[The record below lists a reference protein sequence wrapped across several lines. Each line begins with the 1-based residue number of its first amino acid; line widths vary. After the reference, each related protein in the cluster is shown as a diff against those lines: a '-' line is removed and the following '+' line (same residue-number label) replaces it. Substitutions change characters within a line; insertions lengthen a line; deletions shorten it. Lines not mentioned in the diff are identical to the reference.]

1 MLHCGLLG
9 RKLGHSYS
17 PALHKLLADYEY
29 LLYER
34 EPEQVEDF
42 IKNGS
47 WDALNVTIPYKKTV
61 VPFMDELSEMAR
73 ELGSVNTIVRRPDGT
88 LFGDNTD
95 AAGFTQMIE
104 VSGITVAGKD
114 TIVLGSGG
122 ASVTVCA
129 VLRKLGAK
137 SVTVISRSGEHNYD
151 NIYLHKDAHVIV
163 NTTPVGMY
171 PNNGV
176 SPIDLKDFPNCEG
189 VLDLIYNPSH
199 TALMLQA
206 DELGIPNENG
216 LIMLASQA
224 RRSSEL
230 FSGSTIPDSVVL
242 DVTRKLRLQLG
253 NIVFVGMP
261 GCGKSM
267 LANMLGRK
275 LDRKV
280 IETDS
285 LIEER
290 AGKSIPEIFAQDGED
305 AFRKLESEV
314 IAEAGKQS
322 GAIIST
328 GGGCIKREV
337 NYNALHQNGR
347 IILIRRPLENL
358 DKTGRPLSQLHS
370 AQELFS
376 ERKPL
381 YERFADLAI
390 DNDSTPEKVLK
401 TVMEALI

>member
-17 PALHKLLADYEY
+17 PQLHNLMADYEY

-34 EPEQVEDF
+34 EPEEVEAF
-42 IKNGS
+42 IKDGQ

-104 VSGITVAGKD
+104 VSGITIPGKK

-129 VLRKLGAK
+129 VLKKLGAK
-137 SVTVISRSGEHNYD
+137 SVTVISRSGENNYE
-151 NIYLHKDAHVIV
+151 NLYLHSDAEVIV

-171 PNNGV
+171 PNNGI
-176 SPIDLKDFPNCEG
+176 SPINLKDFPRCEG

-199 TALMLQA
+199 TALMLEA

-230 FSGSTIPDSVVL
+230 FSNSSISDSVVL
-242 DVTRKLRLQLG
+242 DVTNKLRLQLN
-253 NIVFVGMP
+253 NIVLIGMP
-261 GCGKSM
+261 GSGKSM

-275 LDRKV
+275 LCRRV
-280 IETDS
+280 IETDA
-285 LIEER
+285 LIEEK

-305 AFRKLESEV
+305 VFRRIESEV

-328 GGGCIKREV
+328 GGGCIKREI

-347 IILIRRPLENL
+347 IFWIKRPLDSL
-358 DKTGRPLSQLHS
+358 DKTGRPLSQLHT
-370 AQELFS
+370 AQELYN
-376 ERKPL
+376 ERKAL
-381 YERFADLAI
+381 YERFSDAI
-390 DNDSTPEKVLK
+390 IENSKNPEDALEAIL
-401 TVMEALI
+401 EALK